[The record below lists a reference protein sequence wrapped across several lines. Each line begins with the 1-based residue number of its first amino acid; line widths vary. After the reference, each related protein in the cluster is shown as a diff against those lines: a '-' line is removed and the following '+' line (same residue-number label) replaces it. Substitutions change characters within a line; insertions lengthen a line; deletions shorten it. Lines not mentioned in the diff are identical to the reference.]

1 MKKQRFN
8 CQDKQRNIEM
18 FLNEIKI
25 NPLDISTSICAYNEI
40 ILTQDRINLL
50 MHNAYEYGI

>member
-40 ILTQDRINLL
+40 ILTQDRI
-50 MHNAYEYGI
+50 I